1 VKRNTLL
8 VSAALLAAITCRA
21 DAQAA
26 GASVAPVAQQVVA
39 ADSALDA
46 RTNAVAAQLR
56 CPVCQGVS
64 ILDSPAELA
73 QQMRDLVREQLRTG
87 KSPDEVKAYFVS
99 KYGEW
104 ILLEP
109 RASGFN
115 ILIYALPVLA
125 VLGGLAVIVIA
136 MRRWTKPPENPS
148 T

>member
-1 VKRNTLL
+1 MKRNTLL
-8 VSAALLAAITCRA
+8 VSAALLAALTVRA
-21 DAQAA
+21 GAQAA
-26 GASVAPVAQQVVA
+26 GASVAPVAQQAA
-39 ADSALDA
+39 ADSVLEA
-46 RTNAVAAQLR
+46 RTNAVATQLR

-64 ILDSPAELA
+64 IQDSPAELA

-104 ILLEP
+104 ILLQP

-125 VLGGLAVIVIA
+125 VVGGLVVVVVA

>member
-1 VKRNTLL
+1 MKRNTLL
-8 VSAALLAAITCRA
+8 VSAALLAAITGRA
-21 DAQAA
+21 GAQAA
-26 GASVAPVAQQVVA
+26 GASVAPVVQQAA
-39 ADSALDA
+39 ADTALEA
-46 RTNAVAAQLR
+46 KTTAVAAQLR

-64 ILDSPAELA
+64 IQDSPAELA

-104 ILLEP
+104 ILLQP

-115 ILIYALPVLA
+115 ILVYALPVLA
-125 VLGGLAVIVIA
+125 VLGGLAVVVVA
-136 MRRWTKPPENPS
+136 MRRWTRPPDPS

>member
-1 VKRNTLL
+1 VKQTRL
-8 VSAALLAAITCRA
+8 VICAALFAAIVGPA
-21 DAQAA
+21 YAQPA
-26 GASVAPVAQQVVA
+26 GAGAAPVGQAPTP
-39 ADSALDA
+39 DSSLDA
-46 RTNAVAAQLR
+46 KTNAVAAQLR

-73 QQMRDLVREQLRTG
+73 QQMRNLVREQLSTG
-87 KSPDEVKAYFVS
+87 RSPDQVKAYFVS

-125 VLGGLAVIVIA
+125 VLGGLAVIVVA
-136 MRRWTKPPENPS
+136 MRRWTKPPENPP

>member
-1 VKRNTLL
+1 MKRNTLL
-8 VSAALLAAITCRA
+8 VSAALLAAITGRA
-21 DAQAA
+21 GAQAA
-26 GASVAPVAQQVVA
+26 GTSVAPVAQQAA
-39 ADSALDA
+39 ADTALEA
-46 RTNAVAAQLR
+46 KTTAVAAQLR

-64 ILDSPAELA
+64 IQDSPAELA

-104 ILLEP
+104 ILLQP

-115 ILIYALPVLA
+115 ILVYALPVLA
-125 VLGGLAVIVIA
+125 VLGGLAVVVVA
-136 MRRWTKPPENPS
+136 MRRWTRPPENPS

>member
-8 VSAALLAAITCRA
+8 VSAALFAAITGRA

-26 GASVAPVAQQVVA
+26 GASLAPVAQQA
-39 ADSALDA
+39 ADTALDT

-115 ILIYALPVLA
+115 ILVYALPVLA
-125 VLGGLAVIVIA
+125 VLCGLAVIVIA

>member
-1 VKRNTLL
+1 MKRNTLL
-8 VSAALLAAITCRA
+8 VSAALLAAITGRA

-26 GASVAPVAQQVVA
+26 GASVAPVAQQA
-39 ADSALDA
+39 ADTALDA

-87 KSPDEVKAYFVS
+87 KSPDEVKTYFVS

-115 ILIYALPVLA
+115 VLIYALPVLA

>member
-1 VKRNTLL
+1 MKRNTLL
-8 VSAALLAAITCRA
+8 VSAALLAAITGRA

-26 GASVAPVAQQVVA
+26 GASVAPVAQQA
-39 ADSALDA
+39 TADTALDA

>member
-8 VSAALLAAITCRA
+8 VSAALLAAITGRA
-21 DAQAA
+21 GAQAA
-26 GASVAPVAQQVVA
+26 GPSVAPVAQQAA
-39 ADSALDA
+39 ADTALDA

-87 KSPDEVKAYFVS
+87 RSPDEVKAYFVS

-104 ILLEP
+104 ILLQP

-125 VLGGLAVIVIA
+125 VLGGLAVIVVA
-136 MRRWTKPPENPS
+136 VRRWTKPPENPS